1 KTDFT
6 NTQKSFDKVQSIMKK
21 QGEFAK
27 ELAAITSLYNVVNG
41 KDGND
46 SKLKLET
53 YVVQNY
59 LQKILSYANDTF
71 LNRLSH
77 NRYSFV
83 ISEKAADKQRD
94 HGLDINVYD
103 RETNAIRSSD
113 TLSGGETFIA
123 ALSIALSLSE
133 VVQSSANGVQIDALF
148 VDEGFGSL
156 DDETLDE
163 AMNALEDIGKNR
175 MVGVISHIE
184 SMKQSIGQQ
193 LLVKK
198 LGDGK
203 SKIELINK

>member
-1 KTDFT
+1 
-6 NTQKSFDKVQSIMKK
+6 MKK

-59 LQKILSYANDTF
+59 LQNILSYANDTF